1 MRGSSFYFC
10 RKVDVMAY
18 IKRLKNNELVGG
30 TDNTDVYPYTTAE
43 AVYDK
48 SKVTQQVINDRLL
61 TKVSLLEESTNSLV
75 NLKELI
81 EEFLEGGDYGSG
93 VLSDNNFT
101 DALKAKLEG
110 LENYNDSELR
120 GLLND
125 VNAALNAKANKS
137 TTYTKAEVDDK
148 IANIDIS
155 SQISNFATDEELAN
169 GLATKQNTIAN
180 LQQIEDGAA
189 LGATAYQKP
198 ETGIPAA
205 DLAAGIQSSLN
216 KAETALQSH
225 QDISGKANASDV
237 YTKQTVDTMLSGKAD
252 AGSTYSKSVID
263 SKIATVDNKIPD
275 TSAFRTEAQINTL
288 ISTALVD
295 VVYAG
300 ETTGTASSD
309 GEGEGGG
316 SDTTGG
322 ITRDELDQA
331 LANYTTLTAFNAK
344 NTDNLKTVNNT
355 SLVGS
360 GNNIAIDADTI
371 LYTDSNGIQSY
382 VDTGD
387 SINAAITGLD
397 TAIDN
402 EVATSVHKTG
412 NETIA
417 GEKKFTG
424 KLSFQGENG
433 EIVLRD
439 QTNADPI
446 LYNDRAQDFSW
457 IITDTTENSSGV
469 VSGWTLQQALNSK
482 ASDGAVVHKTGD
494 EKISGEKT
502 FSPTGDGYIKF
513 ISDGNNTIITNYQ
526 SVHPFDWIIDADGTC
541 LSDVLNSLV
550 DYRSNRILPAVT
562 SANNNKIL
570 KVVNGRWTLADDA
583 TGNGGGGV
591 DSTAVHQT
599 GTETV
604 DGVKTLIGTLAV
616 EDGRGG
622 QISCTD
628 LDNFDWI
635 VVRGGTTLQSV
646 LTAMTNRITA
656 LETKLASIYSYD
668 SSTNTL
674 TINDPNSNS

>member
-1 MRGSSFYFC
+1 
-10 RKVDVMAY
+10 MAY
-18 IKRLKNNELVGG
+18 IKRLKNNELIGG
-30 TDNTDVYPYTTAE
+30 TDDTDVYPYTTAE

-101 DALKAKLEG
+101 DALKSKLEG

-125 VNAALNAKANKS
+125 VNAALNDKANKS

-198 ETGIPAA
+198 ETGIPPT

-275 TSAFRTEAQINTL
+275 TSAFRTETQINTL

-316 SDTTGG
+316 
-322 ITRDELDQA
+322 
-331 LANYTTLTAFNAK
+331 
-344 NTDNLKTVNNT
+344 
-355 SLVGS
+355 
-360 GNNIAIDADTI
+360 
-371 LYTDSNGIQSY
+371 
-382 VDTGD
+382 
-387 SINAAITGLD
+387 
-397 TAIDN
+397 
-402 EVATSVHKTG
+402 
-412 NETIA
+412 
-417 GEKKFTG
+417 
-424 KLSFQGENG
+424 
-433 EIVLRD
+433 
-439 QTNADPI
+439 
-446 LYNDRAQDFSW
+446 
-457 IITDTTENSSGV
+457 
-469 VSGWTLQQALNSK
+469 
-482 ASDGAVVHKTGD
+482 
-494 EKISGEKT
+494 
-502 FSPTGDGYIKF
+502 
-513 ISDGNNTIITNYQ
+513 
-526 SVHPFDWIIDADGTC
+526 
-541 LSDVLNSLV
+541 
-550 DYRSNRILPAVT
+550 
-562 SANNNKIL
+562 
-570 KVVNGRWTLADDA
+570 
-583 TGNGGGGV
+583 GV

-616 EDGRGG
+616 ENSRGG

-646 LTAMTNRITA
+646 LTAMTNRIAA

-674 TINDPNSNS
+674 TINDPNGNS

>member
-75 NLKELI
+75 HLKELI
-81 EEFLEGGDYGSG
+81 EEFLEEGDYGSG

-120 GLLND
+120 GLLNN
-125 VNAALNAKANKS
+125 VNAALDAKANKS

-225 QDISGKANASDV
+225 QDISSKANASDV

-275 TSAFRTEAQINTL
+275 TSAFRTETQINTL

-316 SDTTGG
+316 GDTTGG

-360 GNNIAIDADTI
+360 GNNIVIDADTI

-397 TAIDN
+397 IAIDN
-402 EVATSVHKTG
+402 EAATSVHKTG

-417 GEKKFTG
+417 GEKKFADR
-424 KLSFQGENG
+424 LSLQGGDG

-439 QTNADPI
+439 QTNTEPV

>member
-1 MRGSSFYFC
+1 MGDSSFYFC
-10 RKVDVMAY
+10 RKVDAMAY

-75 NLKELI
+75 HLKELI

-198 ETGIPAA
+198 ETGIPPT

-237 YTKQTVDTMLSGKAD
+237 YTKQTVDEKLASKAD

-275 TSAFRTEAQINTL
+275 TSAFRTETQINTL

-309 GEGEGGG
+309 GEGEGG
-316 SDTTGG
+316 DTTGG
-322 ITRDELDQA
+322 ITREELDQA

-360 GNNIAIDADTI
+360 GNNIAINADTI

-397 TAIDN
+397 IAIDN
-402 EVATSVHKTG
+402 EAATSVHKTG

-417 GEKKFTG
+417 GEKKFADR
-424 KLSFQGENG
+424 LSLQGGNG

-439 QTNADPI
+439 QTNTEPI

-482 ASDGAVVHKTGD
+482 ASDGAVVHKTGS
-494 EKISGEKT
+494 ETISGEKT

-526 SVHPFDWIIDADGTC
+526 SARTFDWIIDADGTY

-550 DYRSNRILPAVT
+550 DYNSNRILPAVT

-570 KVVNGRWTLADDA
+570 KVVNGRWALADDA
-583 TGNGGGGV
+583 TGSGGGGV

-616 EDGRGG
+616 EDSRGG

-646 LTAMTNRITA
+646 LTAMTNRIAA

-674 TINDPNSNS
+674 TINDPNGNS

>member
-1 MRGSSFYFC
+1 
-10 RKVDVMAY
+10 MAY
-18 IKRLKNNELVGG
+18 IKRLKNNELIGG

-137 TTYTKAEVDDK
+137 TTYTKEEVDNK

-198 ETGIPAA
+198 ETGIPPT
-205 DLAAGIQSSLN
+205 DLTAGIQSSLN

-275 TSAFRTEAQINTL
+275 TSAFRTETQINTL

-300 ETTGTASSD
+300 ETIGTASSD
-309 GEGEGGG
+309 DEGEGGG
-316 SDTTGG
+316 GDITGG
-322 ITRDELDQA
+322 ITREELDQA

-402 EVATSVHKTG
+402 EAATSVHKTG

-424 KLSFQGENG
+424 RLSFQGVNG
-433 EIVLRD
+433 EIIIRD
-439 QTNADPI
+439 QYNADPI
-446 LYNDRAQDFSW
+446 LYNSIAQDFDW
-457 IITDTTENSSGV
+457 IITDTTENSSGL
-469 VSGWTLQQALNSK
+469 VSGWTLQDALNSK
-482 ASDGAVVHKTGD
+482 ASNSAVVHKTGS
-494 EKISGEKT
+494 ETISGEKT

-526 SVHPFDWIIDADGTC
+526 SVHPFDWIIDADGTF
-541 LSDVLNSLV
+541 LSDVLDSLV
-550 DYRSNRILPAVT
+550 DYSSNRILPAVT

-570 KVVNGRWTLADDA
+570 KVVNGRWTLADAA

-628 LDNFDWI
+628 LNNFDWI
-635 VVRGGTTLQSV
+635 VVKGGTTLQSV
-646 LTAMTNRITA
+646 LTAMTNRIAA

-674 TINDPNSNS
+674 TINDPNGNS

>member
-1 MRGSSFYFC
+1 
-10 RKVDVMAY
+10 MAY

-75 NLKELI
+75 HLKELI
-81 EEFLEGGDYGSG
+81 EEFLEEGDYGSG

-125 VNAALNAKANKS
+125 VNTALNAKANKS

-205 DLAAGIQSSLN
+205 DLAAEIQSSLN

-288 ISTALVD
+288 ISTALAD

-316 SDTTGG
+316 GDTTGG

-360 GNNIAIDADTI
+360 GNNIVIDADTI

-397 TAIDN
+397 IAIGN
-402 EVATSVHKTG
+402 EAATSVHKTG

-417 GEKKFTG
+417 GEKKFADR
-424 KLSFQGENG
+424 LSLQGGNG

-439 QTNADPI
+439 QINADPI

-494 EKISGEKT
+494 ETISGEKT

-526 SVHPFDWIIDADGTC
+526 SVHPFDWIIDADGTS

-583 TGNGGGGV
+583 TGSGGGGV

-646 LTAMTNRITA
+646 LTAMTNRIAA

>member
-1 MRGSSFYFC
+1 
-10 RKVDVMAY
+10 MAY

-75 NLKELI
+75 HLKELI
-81 EEFLEGGDYGSG
+81 EEFLEEGDYGSG

-120 GLLND
+120 GLLNN
-125 VNAALNAKANKS
+125 VNAALDAKANKS

-237 YTKQTVDTMLSGKAD
+237 YTKQAVDTMLSGKAD

-275 TSAFRTEAQINTL
+275 TSAFRTETQINNL

-360 GNNIAIDADTI
+360 GNNIVIDADTI

-397 TAIDN
+397 IAIDN
-402 EVATSVHKTG
+402 EAATSVHKIG

-417 GEKKFTG
+417 GEKKFADR
-424 KLSFQGENG
+424 LSLQGGNG

-439 QTNADPI
+439 QINTEPI

-526 SVHPFDWIIDADGTC
+526 SARTFDWIIDADGTS

-583 TGNGGGGV
+583 TGSGGSSSI
-591 DSTAVHQT
+591 DESTLVHKSGNET
-599 GTETV
+599 IDGT
-604 DGVKTLIGTLAV
+604 KTIIGTIAIK
-616 EDGRGG
+616 DGQGG
-622 QISCTD
+622 EIKCSDLTDFSWIKDRNNRTLESVITD
-628 LDNFDWI
+628 L
-635 VVRGGTTLQSV
+635 
-646 LTAMTNRITA
+646 TNRIVA
-656 LETKLASIYSYD
+656 IETKLASIYSYD

-674 TINDPNSNS
+674 TINDPNGNA

>member
-1 MRGSSFYFC
+1 
-10 RKVDVMAY
+10 MAY
-18 IKRLKNNELVGG
+18 IKRLKNNELIGG
-30 TDNTDVYPYTTAE
+30 TDDTDVYPYTTAE

-125 VNAALNAKANKS
+125 VNAALNDKANKS

-198 ETGIPAA
+198 ETGIPPT

-275 TSAFRTEAQINTL
+275 TSAFRTETQINTL

-316 SDTTGG
+316 GDTTGG
-322 ITRDELDQA
+322 ITREELDQA
-331 LANYTTLTAFNAK
+331 LANYTTLAAFNAK

-387 SINAAITGLD
+387 SINAAITELD

-417 GEKKFTG
+417 GEKKFADR
-424 KLSFQGENG
+424 LSLQGGNG

-439 QTNADPI
+439 QTNTEPI

-526 SVHPFDWIIDADGTC
+526 SVHPFDWIIDADGTY

-550 DYRSNRILPAVT
+550 DYNSNRILPAVT

-616 EDGRGG
+616 EGSRGG

-646 LTAMTNRITA
+646 LTAMTNRIAA

-674 TINDPNSNS
+674 TINDPNGNS

>member
-1 MRGSSFYFC
+1 
-10 RKVDVMAY
+10 MAY
-18 IKRLKNNELVGG
+18 IKRLKNNELIGG
-30 TDNTDVYPYTTAE
+30 TDDTDVYPYTTAE

-75 NLKELI
+75 HLKELI

-101 DALKAKLEG
+101 DALKSKLEG

-120 GLLND
+120 ELLND

-137 TTYTKAEVDDK
+137 TTYTKAEVDNK

-198 ETGIPAA
+198 ETGIPPT

-237 YTKQTVDTMLSGKAD
+237 YTKQTVDTMLASKAD

-275 TSAFRTEAQINTL
+275 TSAFRTETQINTL

-316 SDTTGG
+316 GDTTGG
-322 ITRDELDQA
+322 ITREELDQA

-360 GNNIAIDADTI
+360 GNNIAINADTI

-402 EVATSVHKTG
+402 EAVTSVHKTG

-417 GEKKFTG
+417 GKKKFTDR
-424 KLSFQGENG
+424 LSFQGVNG

-439 QTNADPI
+439 QTNADPV
-446 LYNDRAQDFSW
+446 LYNGIAQDFSW

-550 DYRSNRILPAVT
+550 DYNSNRILPAVT

-583 TGNGGGGV
+583 TGTGGDGV
-591 DSTAVHQT
+591 DSTAVHKT

-616 EDGRGG
+616 EDSRGG

-646 LTAMTNRITA
+646 LTAMTNRIAA

-674 TINDPNSNS
+674 TINDPNGNS